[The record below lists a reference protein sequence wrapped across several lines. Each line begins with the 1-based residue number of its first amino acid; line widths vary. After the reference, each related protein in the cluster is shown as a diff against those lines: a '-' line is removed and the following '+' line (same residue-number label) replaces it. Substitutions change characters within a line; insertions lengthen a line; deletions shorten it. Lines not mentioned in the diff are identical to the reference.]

1 MTLSVWDNEG
11 KKRRFAHIKF
21 HILRWRIAASSLTLH
36 KNDMSFRK
44 NPPQTNLKP
53 KGNASLRW
61 MIEES
66 PRE

>member
-1 MTLSVWDNEG
+1 
-11 KKRRFAHIKF
+11 
-21 HILRWRIAASSLTLH
+21 
-36 KNDMSFRK
+36 MSFRK

-66 PRE
+66 PREQKNQIPYAHDFGYSLKFKCVDPDEKGLNICIEVILL